1 MRAQVLRYRERP
13 FCQLRPLSI
22 FLTLDDLSQS
32 VWPVKSCQMSAKGA
46 QNYFTR
52 KMKDFDTY
60 SKITLNMSNLGK
72 KIVATGFKK

>member
-1 MRAQVLRYRERP
+1 
-13 FCQLRPLSI
+13 
-22 FLTLDDLSQS
+22 
-32 VWPVKSCQMSAKGA
+32 MSAKGA